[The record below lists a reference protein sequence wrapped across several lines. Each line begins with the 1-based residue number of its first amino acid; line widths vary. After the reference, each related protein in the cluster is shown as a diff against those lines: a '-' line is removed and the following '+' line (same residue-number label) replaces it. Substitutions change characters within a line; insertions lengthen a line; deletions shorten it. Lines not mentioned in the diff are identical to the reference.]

1 MSAETSHRFKLC
13 FYNKKARDEYLALDG
28 SVKAL
33 LRPGLAKLQERA
45 DEIGTPLHGEL
56 AGCRKLKYR
65 KDGWRIVYRV
75 TKDAVELIEI
85 AEIIATGKRE
95 RSKVCSVAEKR
106 LAREEEDPIS

>member
-1 MSAETSHRFKLC
+1 MSAQGSHRFELR
-13 FYNKKARDEYLALDG
+13 FYNKKAKDEYLALDG

-45 DEIGTPLHGEL
+45 DEIGTPLHGNL

-75 TKDAVELIEI
+75 TNDMVELIEV

-95 RSKVCSVAEKR
+95 RSKVYDTAEKR
-106 LAREEEDPIS
+106 LTNEDERPTQ